1 MTRNRASAKSAGTR
15 FETIIANHMADA
27 LDDDRIERRTRNGNK
42 DRGDVGGVRT
52 AFGERVVV
60 EVKDTAKITLGTWMN
75 EVETEKG
82 NDDAPVGVVV
92 HKRIRY
98 GATRAGGSYVTMTLD
113 DFLRI
118 LGGPEREGPLL

>member
-1 MTRNRASAKSAGTR
+1 MVRNRTSAKAAGSR
-15 FETIIANHMADA
+15 AEKLVADHMMVG
-27 LDDDRIERRTRNGNK
+27 LGDDRIERRVRNGNK
-42 DRGDVGGVRT
+42 DRGDIGGVRS

-60 EVKDTAKITLGTWMN
+60 EVKDTTRTTLGTWMS

-92 HKRIRY
+92 HKRVGY
-98 GATRAGGSYVTMTLD
+98 GATRVGGWYVTMTLD

-118 LGGPEREGPLL
+118 LGGPDPEDNT